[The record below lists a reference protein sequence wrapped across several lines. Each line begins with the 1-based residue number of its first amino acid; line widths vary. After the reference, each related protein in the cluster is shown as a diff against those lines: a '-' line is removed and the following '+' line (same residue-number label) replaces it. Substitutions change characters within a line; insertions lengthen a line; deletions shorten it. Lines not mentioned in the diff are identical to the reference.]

1 MSDFKREFIQ
11 DFLAQYPDKG
21 ALKEFINNQ
30 LPLSDFD
37 KKYLIMKYCR
47 EKVTPHKVM
56 AYELSVSNRYVST
69 LQDNIITRAIPYIN
83 LFFIKAL
90 MTSSQKQL

>member
-1 MSDFKREFIQ
+1 MSNFKRDFIQ

-37 KKYLIMKYCR
+37 KKYLVMKYCGER
-47 EKVTPHKVM
+47 VTPHKVM
-56 AYELSVSNRYVST
+56 AYELSVSKRYVST

-90 MTSSQKQL
+90 MTSPQKQL

>member
-11 DFLAQYPDKG
+11 DFLAQYPNKDT
-21 ALKEFINNQ
+21 LKEFINK

-37 KKYLIMKYCR
+37 KKYLVMKYCG

-56 AYELSVSNRYVST
+56 AYELSVSQRYVST

-90 MTSSQKQL
+90 DTST

>member
-1 MSDFKREFIQ
+1 MSNFKREFIQ
-11 DFLAQYPDKG
+11 DFLADYPDKEV
-21 ALKEFINNQ
+21 LKDFINK

-37 KKYLIMKYCR
+37 KKYLVMKYCG

-56 AYELSVSNRYVST
+56 AYNLSLSQRYVST

-83 LFFIKAL
+83 MFFIKAL
-90 MTSSQKQL
+90 MTSPQEQT

>member
-11 DFLAQYPDKG
+11 DFLSQYPDKG

-37 KKYLIMKYCR
+37 KKYLILKYCG

-56 AYELSVSNRYVST
+56 AYELSVSKRYVST

-90 MTSSQKQL
+90 KTSSQEQS

>member
-1 MSDFKREFIQ
+1 MSNFKRDFIQ
-11 DFLAQYPDKG
+11 DFLADYPDKEV
-21 ALKEFINNQ
+21 LKDFINK

-37 KKYLIMKYCR
+37 KKYLVMKYCG

-56 AYELSVSNRYVST
+56 AYNLSLSQRYVST

-83 LFFIKAL
+83 MFFIKAL
-90 MTSSQKQL
+90 DTSSQEQT

>member
-1 MSDFKREFIQ
+1 MSNFKREFIQ
-11 DFLAQYPDKG
+11 DFLADYPDKEV
-21 ALKEFINNQ
+21 LKDFINK

-37 KKYLIMKYCR
+37 KKYLVMKYCG

-56 AYELSVSNRYVST
+56 AYNLSLSQRYVST

-83 LFFIKAL
+83 MFFIKAL
-90 MTSSQKQL
+90 DTSSQEQT

>member
-11 DFLAQYPDKG
+11 DFLAQYPNKDT
-21 ALKEFINNQ
+21 LRDFISK

-37 KKYLIMKYCR
+37 KKYLTLKYCGD
-47 EKVTPHKVM
+47 KVTPHKVM
-56 AYELSVSNRYVST
+56 AYELSVSQRYVST

-90 MTSSQKQL
+90 DTST